1 MCCFPDCEVSLQGE
15 VVSLEPGSSP
25 DITSEKRFD
34 AGYIQVEVPA
44 TRKPDRD
51 HAIVGGGKTAMDAVL

>member
-1 MCCFPDCEVSLQGE
+1 M
-15 VVSLEPGSSP
+15 VSLEPGSSP

-44 TRKPDRD
+44 TRKPDRE